1 MLALALALPESAL
14 CLSALQRICRRLAM
28 DNCPICLENLDAASP
43 VLPCGHR
50 CHASCLGQLADA
62 TGSAPT
68 RRGRVIA
75 CPSCRQESRV
85 AAQTPVATFG
95 VGDEVYALWGH
106 RWYPGIVDEVRQD
119 GYEIAWDGEDASNEV
134 PAARV
139 RARVQPVPAPT
150 AVATPRNTPEPQAA
164 PARPQLRPLAPPAVS
179 PPVLNED
186 SDDDGIEA
194 EEQRVAALEQ
204 QLEDAKRTLQEK
216 QDRKKRKRES
226 EPAAESPAAETC
238 IKMDTITTIANNT
251 SPLLLLPAHA
261 AAKRGSNANVVSYKS
276 VQIGTGRLAVATIR
290 SANGLQR
297 LMTFR
302 PPAWTRAT
310 SVKRHG
316 LETNRVRHNDA
327 SFVQEGKDFG
337 WFRTVWTCDT
347 TLPSGVDYAWFANS
361 EALRLVLW
369 TTFYK
374 CERQIEACAKGWAP
388 DTASQRRQEIAFLTA
403 HLGCSNRNGSCEKLD
418 RCLKEA
424 KS

>member
-1 MLALALALPESAL
+1 M
-14 CLSALQRICRRLAM
+14 
-28 DNCPICLENLDAASP
+28 
-43 VLPCGHR
+43 
-50 CHASCLGQLADA
+50 
-62 TGSAPT
+62 
-68 RRGRVIA
+68 IA

-106 RWYPGIVDEVRQD
+106 KWYPGVVDAVLED

-164 PARPQLRPLAPPAVS
+164 PARPPLRPLAPPAVS

-186 SDDDGIEA
+186 SDDDGLEA
-194 EEQRVAALEQ
+194 EEQRVAALQQ

-226 EPAAESPAAETC
+226 EPAAESPAAEAC
-238 IKMDTITTIANNT
+238 IKMDTITTITNNT
-251 SPLLLLPAHA
+251 SPLLFMPAHA
-261 AAKRGSNANVVSYKS
+261 AAKRGSDTNVVYFKS
-276 VQIGTGRLAVATIR
+276 VPIGAGILAVATIR
-290 SANGLQR
+290 TANGLLQR
-297 LMTFR
+297 LMTFY
-302 PPAWTRAT
+302 PPTWSRAT
-310 SVKRHG
+310 STKRHG

-327 SFVQEGKDFG
+327 SFVQEDKDFKR
-337 WFRTVWTCDT
+337 FSTVWTCDT
-347 TLPSGVDYAWFANS
+347 ATLPTGVDYAWFTNT

-374 CERQIEACAKGWAP
+374 CERQIETCGWSP

-403 HLGCSNRNGSCEKLD
+403 HLGCSSRNGSCEKLD
-418 RCLKEA
+418 QCLKEA
-424 KS
+424 QS

>member
-1 MLALALALPESAL
+1 
-14 CLSALQRICRRLAM
+14 M
-28 DNCPICLENLDAASP
+28 DNCPICLEDLDAASP
-43 VLPCGHR
+43 VLSCGHR
-50 CHASCLGQLADA
+50 FHNSCLGQLADA

-106 RWYPGIVDEVRQD
+106 RWYPGIVDELRQD
-119 GYEIAWDGEDASNEV
+119 AYEIAWDGEDASNEV

-194 EEQRVAALEQ
+194 EEQRVAALQQ

-226 EPAAESPAAETC
+226 ELKKE
-238 IKMDTITTIANNT
+238 IA
-251 SPLLLLPAHA
+251 
-261 AAKRGSNANVVSYKS
+261 
-276 VQIGTGRLAVATIR
+276 
-290 SANGLQR
+290 
-297 LMTFR
+297 
-302 PPAWTRAT
+302 AT
-310 SVKRHG
+310 SADIDDETKEIDRLSKETARRKKKKTKLSAKKKQ
-316 LETNRVRHNDA
+316 LER
-327 SFVQEGKDFG
+327 E
-337 WFRTVWTCDT
+337 
-347 TLPSGVDYAWFANS
+347 LAN
-361 EALRLVLW
+361 L
-369 TTFYK
+369 
-374 CERQIEACAKGWAP
+374 
-388 DTASQRRQEIAFLTA
+388 
-403 HLGCSNRNGSCEKLD
+403 
-418 RCLKEA
+418 
-424 KS
+424 